1 MSTFPKGF
9 FWGGATAANQYE
21 GGWDADGRGPVMT
34 DVTTAG
40 TAKTPRLITYQL
52 PNGDIKA
59 CPQMAIRPI
68 GAKPV
73 VADGYYYPNQ
83 QAVDFYH
90 RYKEDIALLAEMGYT
105 MFRMSISWSR
115 IYPKG
120 TEEKPNQAGLEFYH
134 KVFAELKKY
143 NIEPLVTICHNDTP
157 LYIEEELGGWENRN
171 TIALFDKYAKTIL
184 DEYKNEVK
192 YWLTFNEINCPLLL
206 SKGTGCIGLY

>member
-1 MSTFPKGF
+1 MSAFPKGF

-21 GGWDADGRGPVMT
+21 GGWDAGGRGPALT
-34 DVTTAG
+34 DVITAG
-40 TAKTPRLITYQL
+40 TATAPRMETYQM
-52 PNGDIKA
+52 PDGSIKA
-59 CPQMAIRPI
+59 LPSMMPCPA

-73 VADGYYYPNQ
+73 VAEGYYYPNQ

-120 TEEKPNQAGLEFYH
+120 IEEKPNQAGLDFYH

-143 NIEPLVTICHNDTP
+143 TTP
-157 LYIEEELGGWENRN
+157 RCISKKSWAAGRTAIPSPCSTN
-171 TIALFDKYAKTIL
+171 TPGPFWTSIRMR
-184 DEYKNEVK
+184 
-192 YWLTFNEINCPLLL
+192 
-206 SKGTGCIGLY
+206 